1 MGEKTEKVEKLA
13 GPLLNFV
20 FTAIPIIINACQAVY
35 KIYVRLPIEYVY
47 LLIGAVMCFMGGFY
61 PTVFAALQA
70 AEHGGLATVRKALSA
85 LSEEIM
91 VIVEANKKDDQ
102 VDADGDGIADAKQIS
117 GRELLRRKVKLV
129 LAKMNPEKVNTALA
143 AIYKVWM
150 SVLAVLT
157 IEFARTIALSLTIS
171 QYIKKIADRFL
182 LPLFKKATPDEYQQ
196 WCPVLMDW
204 FCKSIGMSIA
214 WKIQTVISAFTSAL
228 AGGL

>member
-1 MGEKTEKVEKLA
+1 M
-13 GPLLNFV
+13 
-20 FTAIPIIINACQAVY
+20 I
-35 KIYVRLPIEYVY
+35 
-47 LLIGAVMCFMGGFY
+47 
-61 PTVFAALQA
+61 
-70 AEHGGLATVRKALSA
+70 
-85 LSEEIM
+85 
-91 VIVEANKKDDQ
+91 IVEENKKDDQ

-182 LPLFKKATPDEYQQ
+182 LPLFKKATPDEYQVCDHLYYKRVSCFKNIESFVIQ
-196 WCPVLMDW
+196 YTYASPLLFIYIIAMVPGINGLVLQKYRNVHRVEDPNGHLGIHIRACRW
-204 FCKSIGMSIA
+204 IDH
-214 WKIQTVISAFTSAL
+214 ISC
-228 AGGL
+228 AGTHPFQGCQESRGYQRRRDFILYLWWGWVLFPIHP